1 MSDGHEPIAHDL
13 LSDSFLLQPEHY
25 SISMPTV
32 EKFSSFGRKG
42 VYIS

>member
-1 MSDGHEPIAHDL
+1 MSDDHEPLAQGL

-32 EKFSSFGRKG
+32 EKFSPLG
-42 VYIS
+42 